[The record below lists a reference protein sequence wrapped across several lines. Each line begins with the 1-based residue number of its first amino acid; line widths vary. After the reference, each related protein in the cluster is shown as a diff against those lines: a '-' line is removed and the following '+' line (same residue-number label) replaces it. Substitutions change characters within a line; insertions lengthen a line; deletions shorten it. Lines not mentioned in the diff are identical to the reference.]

1 MRVDPFLQAHRGSVV
16 LVAAVL
22 PVLACA
28 LLTLARDAVTS
39 ATAVLILVV
48 LIVAAAA
55 TGLRAAALLSALTAA
70 LAFDWFLAPP
80 YFTFTIAD
88 PHNLE
93 AAALLLLVGAAVGEI
108 ALWGRRQAARASRDQ
123 GYLDGVISAAASAA
137 RSSSASLVEQ
147 VGAQIAD
154 VLRVDRVRFDP
165 ATRYGGPTVGD
176 DGRIAS
182 GGRPLD
188 VARLGLPTNS
198 TIALPVVGG
207 GRVRGH
213 YLLTASSRVSR
224 PTATQLR
231 VAVLLAQQAGAGLTA
246 DALAH
251 DAAGPPDGGGK
262 DSIPATVSTDRSARL
277 PAGGCQ
283 ADTVKVR
290 RTGTGG

>member
-1 MRVDPFLQAHRGSVV
+1 MRVDPFLQAHRGPVV

-137 RSSSASLVEQ
+137 RSSSTTLVDQ
-147 VGAQIAD
+147 VGTQIAD
-154 VLRVDRVRFDP
+154 VLRVDRVCFDP
-165 ATRYGGPTVGD
+165 ATHHGGPTVRD
-176 DGRIAS
+176 DGEIVS
-182 GGRPLD
+182 GGRVLD
-188 VARLGLPTNS
+188 VARQGLPTDA
-198 TIALPVVGG
+198 TTALPVVGG
-207 GRVRGH
+207 GKVRGH
-213 YLLTASSRVSR
+213 YLLTASTRVSR

-231 VAVLLAQQAGAGLTA
+231 VAVLLPQQAGAALTA
-246 DALAH
+246 EALAR
-251 DAAGPPDGGGK
+251 DVANAPGNDVRAAAAGK
-262 DSIPATVSTDRSARL
+262 
-277 PAGGCQ
+277 
-283 ADTVKVR
+283 
-290 RTGTGG
+290 